1 MTFEKPLV
9 SFLLDGVCEVPTE
22 NALCTMVLFAFTLDK
37 SSSLKVLLDGVCEV
51 STESVLFTMVLFA
64 STLDK
69 SSSLKVLLTLKFED
83 CEVSTFDCKACS
95 LKELSADLKVL
106 ELPTK
111 L

>member
-51 STESVLFTMVLFA
+51 STESV
-64 STLDK
+64 
-69 SSSLKVLLTLKFED
+69 
-83 CEVSTFDCKACS
+83 
-95 LKELSADLKVL
+95 
-106 ELPTK
+106 
-111 L
+111 